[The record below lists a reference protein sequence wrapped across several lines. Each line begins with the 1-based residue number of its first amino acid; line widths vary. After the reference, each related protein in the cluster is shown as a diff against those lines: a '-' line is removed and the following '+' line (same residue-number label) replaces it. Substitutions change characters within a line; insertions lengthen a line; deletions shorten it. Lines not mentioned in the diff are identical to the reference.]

1 MTVIDLVLVAGV
13 VVLFATGVY
22 QLLERSFTRMIF
34 GFILVGNGTNLLLF
48 TTVGRP
54 GLAPVLAEGAAPDDY
69 TDPLPQAFILTA
81 IVITFATTAF
91 MLALLY
97 RSWRLARVDI
107 VRDDEEDIA
116 LRTIDTEADDEVFD
130 PNDAAGETEFGE
142 VDEDGNPI
150 DPEPEPEPAVGAAPA
165 GDHVEAGDETPA
177 DDQTPDLSTDESEVR
192 P

>member
-1 MTVIDLVLVAGV
+1 MTPIDLVLVAGV
-13 VVLFATGVY
+13 VVLYATGVF

-48 TTVGRP
+48 ITVGRP

-107 VRDDEEDIA
+107 VRDDEEDVA
-116 LRTIDTEADDEVFD
+116 LRTVDPEADDEVFD
-130 PNDAAGETEFGE
+130 PETAAGDTEFGE
-142 VDEDGNPI
+142 VDEEGNPI
-150 DPEPEPEPAVGAAPA
+150 EPEPAGAHA
-165 GDHVEAGDETPA
+165 GDRLEAGAEHPA
-177 DDQTPDLSTDESEVR
+177 DDETPDLSTDESEVR